1 MYVRARPRDR
11 ERARERARKSV
22 WATLCASSVRML
34 PQPLASPLPGQRA
47 ACAIFMSPEVACN
60 RFYFVIVLVA
70 LPFVFF
76 MCRLLPSFLSPARS
90 PARGP
95 FFISS
100 PACCCCC
107 CYCCRCALL
116 GQIGGL
122 INQICHS
129 NLGVRIFF
137 LRFRFYFLYFY
148 NIRRRPQVE
157 RGQAERAMKCVKAA
171 EKIFKGGPHGAPP
184 PLPSTIRLL
193 QCDKPALG

>member
-11 ERARERARKSV
+11 ERARKRARKSV

-34 PQPLASPLPGQRA
+34 PQPRASPLPGQRA

-100 PACCCCC
+100 PACCCCYC
-107 CYCCRCALL
+107 CCRCALL

-137 LRFRFYFLYFY
+137 LRFRFYFFVFLQHPKTAPSRKGPSRKGNEMRKSRRK
-148 NIRRRPQVE
+148 NI
-157 RGQAERAMKCVKAA
+157 
-171 EKIFKGGPHGAPP
+171 
-184 PLPSTIRLL
+184 
-193 QCDKPALG
+193 

>member
-90 PARGP
+90 G
-95 FFISS
+95 S
-100 PACCCCC
+100 
-107 CYCCRCALL
+107 L
-116 GQIGGL
+116 
-122 INQICHS
+122 
-129 NLGVRIFF
+129 
-137 LRFRFYFLYFY
+137 FYFFSSLLLLLLLLPLRTFGA
-148 NIRRRPQVE
+148 NRWPHKSNMSQQFRCQNFFSSFSFLFFCIFTTSEDGPKSKGAKPK
-157 RGQAERAMKCVKAA
+157 GQ
-171 EKIFKGGPHGAPP
+171 
-184 PLPSTIRLL
+184 
-193 QCDKPALG
+193 